1 MKLVNVVT
9 QKMIQTQKLSMRQQF
24 SLKVLEMN
32 THDLLDAVIE
42 ELEMNPVLEANEH
55 IYSMQST
62 HKDTDFDLLLNYVED
77 RETLSDVLMKQ
88 LETCR
93 KSVDISLGEFL
104 IESLD
109 DDGYLRMSNH
119 EISSYTGKSE
129 DDIEEMI
136 NRIQTFEPY
145 GVAARSLDECLLI
158 QLSFQESPYRRLAM
172 NIVSEYLMQVAD
184 NRLPEIAQKIGCE
197 MADVVQAVQ
206 LIKQMDPR
214 PGINYASGS
223 DYVEADVRVMVED
236 QEIKLELLSEQYDLR
251 INHNYEQTKDK
262 EVIQYL
268 EQHMKSAKLLIESM
282 KKRNVTLLAIVNCI
296 VEHQRVFFLEHAQLS
311 PLTLKNI
318 ADEIGIHESTISRAI
333 SNKYMEFEQR
343 LIPLK
348 FFFQAKLES
357 GESANEIHIQL
368 KRMIEEEDKHA
379 PYSDQKL
386 ADLLSEHGVKIS
398 RRTVAKYREQLQIPP
413 ASRRKQF

>member
-9 QKMIQTQKLSMRQQF
+9 QKMIQTQRLSMRQQF

-55 IYSMQST
+55 IYSMQSV

-77 RETLSDVLMKQ
+77 CETLSEVLMKQ

-93 KSVDISLGEFL
+93 QTVDVSLGEFL

-109 DDGYLRMSNH
+109 EDGYLRMSNQ
-119 EISSYTGKSE
+119 EISSFTGRSE
-129 DDIEEMI
+129 DDVEEMV

-158 QLSFQESPYRRLAM
+158 QLSFQESQHRRLAM
-172 NIVSEYLMQVAD
+172 KIAADYLSLVAD
-184 NRLPEIAQKIGCE
+184 NRLPEIAEKLGYE
-197 MADVVQAVQ
+197 MADVVQAVH

-214 PGINYASGS
+214 PGINYASSS
-223 DYVEADVRVMVED
+223 DYVEADVRISIED
-236 QEIKLELLSEQYDLR
+236 QEIKMELLSEQYDLR
-251 INHNYEQTKDK
+251 INHNYEQSKDK

-268 EQHMKSAKLLIESM
+268 EQHMKSARLLIESM
-282 KKRNVTLLAIVNCI
+282 KKRNVTLLAIINCI
-296 VEHQRVFFLEHAQLS
+296 VEHQRAFFLEHAQLA
-311 PLTLKNI
+311 PLTQKDI
-318 ADEIGIHESTISRAI
+318 AEEVGIHESTISRAI

-368 KRMIEEEDKHA
+368 KSIIAEEDKQN

-386 ADLLSEHGVKIS
+386 ADRLSEQGVKIS
-398 RRTVAKYREQLQIPP
+398 RRTIAKYRDQLQIPP
-413 ASRRKQF
+413 ASRRKQY